1 MVNYCSNKI
10 FWRYLKMKLNLRPAE
25 ECTFDAVS
33 LGEVM
38 LRLDPGEG
46 RIRTARSF
54 RAWEGGGEYNV
65 IRGLHKCFGM
75 NTAVI
80 TAFADNEVGLLMKD
94 FIEQGGVST
103 DLICWKKTDG
113 IGRLCRNGL
122 NFTERG
128 FGIRGAKGCSDR
140 ANTAISQATPEDF
153 DFDYIFK
160 NKSDGGLGV
169 RWLHTG
175 GIYAALSEQACETVI
190 AACKAAKK
198 YGTIV
203 SYDLNYRPSMW
214 EAIGGLAKAQ
224 EVNKEVAKYVDVMIG
239 NEEDFTAC
247 LGFEIEGNDE
257 NLKTLNLDGYKKMI
271 NEAAA
276 TYPNFKAV
284 ATTLRQVKTA
294 TVNDWS
300 AICWADGEIYKA
312 AQYDGLEIMDR
323 VGGGDSFASGLVYGL
338 MTFEDAEKAVN
349 YGAAH
354 GALAMT
360 TPGDTTMA
368 SLKEVEGI
376 VGGAGARVQR

>member
-1 MVNYCSNKI
+1 MN
-10 FWRYLKMKLNLRPAE
+10 LNLRPE
-25 ECTFDAVS
+25 NECKFDAVS

-65 IRGLHKCFGM
+65 VRGLRRCFGM
-75 NTAVI
+75 KTAVI
-80 TAFADNEVGLLMKD
+80 TAFADNEVGKLMED
-94 FIEQGGVST
+94 FILQGGVDTS
-103 DLICWKKTDG
+103 LIKWMPTDG
-113 IGRLCRNGL
+113 IGRVCRNGL

-128 FGIRGAKGCSDR
+128 FGIRGAVGCSDR
-140 ANTAISQATPEDF
+140 ANTAISKATPADF
-153 DFDYIFK
+153 NFDYIF
-160 NKSDGGLGV
+160 GELGV

-175 GIYAALSEQACETVI
+175 GIYAALSEQSCETVLEAI
-190 AACKAAKK
+190 KTAKK

-214 EAIGGLAKAQ
+214 SAIGGQAKAQ
-224 EVNKEVAKYVDVMIG
+224 EVNKEIAKYVDVMIG

-247 LGFEIEGNDE
+247 LGFEIEGNDA

-271 NEAAA
+271 NEAAK

-312 AQYDGLEIMDR
+312 KQYDGLEIMDR
-323 VGGGDSFASGLVYGL
+323 VGGGDSFAGGLIYGL
-338 MTFEDAEKAVN
+338 SVKGDAKAALEFAV
-349 YGAAH
+349 GASCLKH
-354 GALAMT
+354 T
-360 TPGDTTMA
+360 INGDLNLV
-368 SLKEVEGI
+368 SVDEVEKLI
-376 VGGAGARVQR
+376 GGDGTGRIAR